1 MSQTLQIFLLFSATV
16 LIWGSTW
23 IAVKLHLGV
32 VDPSVSAFYRN
43 AIAALVMFAWCRA
56 KALSLSFPLRDH
68 FSFLLLGFFLFS
80 SNYYLVYQATGML
93 TSGLVAVV
101 FSTIVFINIFTARL
115 ILGNKTSLPA
125 LLGALVGVA
134 GISLVFST
142 ELTGISFA
150 NDSVRGLSLALL
162 ATLLASLGSITAT
175 WMSTRRQLP
184 VVQYNA
190 WGMFYGCCL
199 LFFVALF
206 GGKTFNYEYTF
217 QYSAALLYLAV
228 FGTALGFVFYLRLL
242 ELIGPDKGGYT
253 FLIFPIVALLIS
265 TAFEDYEWTLPALIG
280 LGLITMGS
288 ILALR
293 SKTPAATPA
302 PTNTG

>member
-1 MSQTLQIFLLFSATV
+1 MQVFLLFSATV

-43 AIAALVMFAWCRA
+43 AIAALVLFGWCRA
-56 KALSLSFPLRDH
+56 KNLSMRFAYKDH
-68 FSFLLLGFFLFS
+68 LSFLLLGFFLFS
-80 SNYYLVYQATGML
+80 GNYYLVYKATGIL

-101 FSTIVFINIFTARL
+101 FSTIVFFNIFTTRI
-115 ILGNKTSLPA
+115 ILGNRTSLPS
-125 LLGALVGVA
+125 LLGALIGVA
-134 GISLVFST
+134 GISLIFSG
-142 ELTGISFA
+142 ELSGISFE
-150 NDSVRGLSLALL
+150 NDSFRGLLIALL
-162 ATLLASLGSITAT
+162 ATFFASMGSVVAT
-175 WMSTRRQLP
+175 VISTRRQLP

-199 LFFVALF
+199 LFFVALLS
-206 GGKTFNYEYTF
+206 GKTFNYEVTL

-228 FGTALGFVFYLRLL
+228 FGTALGFGFYLRLL

-265 TAFEDYEWTLPALIG
+265 TVFEDYQWTLHAFIG
-280 LGLITMGS
+280 LGLIAAGS

-293 SKTPAATPA
+293 SKTPTQAVSQSSTDL
-302 PTNTG
+302 NK

>member
-1 MSQTLQIFLLFSATV
+1 LQVFLLFSATV
-16 LIWGSTW
+16 IIWGSTW

-56 KALSLSFPLRDH
+56 RKLSLRFPLKDH
-68 FSFLLLGFFLFS
+68 FSFLLLGLFLFS
-80 SNYYLVYQATGML
+80 GNYYLVYKATGML
-93 TSGLVAVV
+93 TSGLVAVI
-101 FSTIVFINIFTARL
+101 STIVFFNILTARF
-115 ILGNKTSLPA
+115 ILGNKTSAPA

-134 GISLVFST
+134 GITLVFSA

-150 NDSVRGLSLALL
+150 DNSVRGLLLALL
-162 ATLLASLGSITAT
+162 ATFLASMGSITAT

-199 LFFVALF
+199 LFLLALF
-206 GGKTFNYEYTF
+206 SGKTFNYEYTL
-217 QYSAALLYLAV
+217 QYSAALIYLAV
-228 FGTALGFVFYLRLL
+228 FGTALGFGFYLRLL

-253 FLIFPIVALLIS
+253 FLIFPVVALLIS
-265 TAFEDYEWTLPALIG
+265 TVFEAYEWTLSAFIG
-280 LGLITMGS
+280 LGLIAAGS

-293 SKTPAATPA
+293 SKTPAKLSAD
-302 PTNTG
+302 

>member
-1 MSQTLQIFLLFSATV
+1 MQVFLLFSATV

-43 AIAALVMFAWCRA
+43 AIAALVMFAWCRG
-56 KALSLSFPLRDH
+56 KKLSLSFPLRDH
-68 FSFLLLGFFLFS
+68 LSFLLLGFFLFS
-80 SNYYLVYQATGML
+80 GNYYLVYQATGML

-101 FSTIVFINIFTARL
+101 FSTIVFINIFTARV

-134 GISLVFST
+134 GITLVFSA

-150 NDSVRGLSLALL
+150 NNSVRGLLLALL

-199 LFFVALF
+199 LFLVALLS
-206 GGKTFNYEYTF
+206 GKTFNYEYTL
-217 QYSAALLYLAV
+217 QYSAALIYLAV

-253 FLIFPIVALLIS
+253 FLIFPVVALLIS
-265 TAFEDYEWTLPALIG
+265 TAFEDYQWTLDAFIG
-280 LGLITMGS
+280 LGLITAGS
-288 ILALR
+288 VLALR
-293 SKTPAATPA
+293 SKTPGQTAARP
-302 PTNTG
+302 NTD